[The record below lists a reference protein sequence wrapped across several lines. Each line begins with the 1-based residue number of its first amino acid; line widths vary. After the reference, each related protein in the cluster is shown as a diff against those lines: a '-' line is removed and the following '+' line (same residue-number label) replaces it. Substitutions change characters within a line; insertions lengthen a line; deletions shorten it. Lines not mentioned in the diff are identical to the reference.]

1 VKINLPNQITIARFV
16 LAIIFCVLLAQF
28 EWRRREEQAWM
39 IDCGLALFIIA
50 AISDIVDGYIARKQ
64 NQVTSFGR
72 VIDPFVDKILVCGA
86 FVLLVGENFVR
97 PDNGSNATGM
107 KAWMV
112 VLILGRELL
121 VTGLRGFSEA
131 KGTGYGAN
139 LLGKIKMWVQSVT
152 VCVILA
158 SLTYFNGS
166 AGFIE
171 LRQWFIWATV
181 AITTGSL
188 AVYLVQAKDILAEQS
203 KQV

>member
-1 VKINLPNQITIARFV
+1 MRINLPNQITIGRFG
-16 LAIIFCVLLAQF
+16 LAIVFCILLAQF
-28 EWRRREEQAWM
+28 EWQQRERQAWM

-64 NQVTSFGR
+64 NQITSFGR

-86 FVLLVGENFVR
+86 FVLLVGENFIS
-97 PDNGSNATGM
+97 PDTGKSATGM

-131 KGTGYGAN
+131 RGTGYGAN
-139 LLGKIKMWVQSVT
+139 LLGKVKMWVQSVT

-158 SLTYFNGS
+158 SLTYFNAS
-166 AGFIE
+166 EGFLE
-171 LRQWFIWATV
+171 LRTWLIWATV
-181 AITTGSL
+181 VVTTGSL

-203 KQV
+203 R

>member
-1 VKINLPNQITIARFV
+1 MKINLPNQITIARFV

-28 EWRRREEQAWM
+28 EWRQRERQAWM

-97 PDNGSNATGM
+97 PETGTTATGM

-139 LLGKIKMWVQSVT
+139 LLGKVKMWVQSIT

-158 SLTYFNGS
+158 SLTYFSGS

-171 LRQWFIWATV
+171 LRQWLIWATV

-188 AVYLVQAKDILAEQS
+188 AVYLIQAKDILAEQS
-203 KQV
+203 RP